1 MHAGIARQIQ
11 ALSEAVQPENNARSA
26 SGDGI
31 VVLLQQPAFR
41 LFALNQQ
48 QRQIGGGQAQ
58 GNLLHLFARTEQY
71 QRANWFA
78 IANQARQ
85 PFGNFRSVCGAV
97 FWAGRHGRQ
106 IKLALCGEI
115 ERALQGQRAGFR
127 QPVQPRL
134 AQQQVEI
141 AQTLQG
147 GGSEHHAR
155 RPPPK
160 AVSKLLR
167 TADGAGVELPIGFVV
182 GHAAADPFGQRLFLF
197 VLACGGHQL
206 PQIGHFFAAPHKQAE
221 IGSGTVDLHAVL
233 VFVAPCGGKGIAQAV

>member
-1 MHAGIARQIQ
+1 MHTGIARQIQ
-11 ALSEAVQPENNARSA
+11 TLGEAVQPENNAGPAR
-26 SGDGI
+26 GNGI

-58 GNLLHLFARTEQY
+58 GDFLHLFARTEQY
-71 QRANWFA
+71 QRANRFA
-78 IANQARQ
+78 VANQARQ

-97 FWAGRHGRQ
+97 FRAGRHGRQ

-141 AQTLQG
+141 AQALQG

-155 RPPPK
+155 CAPPK
-160 AVSKLLR
+160 TVGKLLR
-167 TADGAGVELPIGFVV
+167 AADGAGVELPIGFVV
-182 GHAAADPFGQRLFLF
+182 GQTAADPFCQRLFLF
-197 VLACGGHQL
+197 VLARGGHQL
-206 PQIGHFFAAPHKQAE
+206 PQIGDFFAASHKQAE
-221 IGSGTVDLHAVL
+221 IRSGAVNLHAVL
-233 VFVAPCGGKGIAQAV
+233 VFVVAGGGKGVAQAV